1 LTAPGGVH
9 TKGSHANILTELST
23 DSGTLLWPHTV
34 LISKIMNGTKIIV
47 KEGAQDAELVK
58 APHSPN
64 SANSKST
71 TACSDL
77 KEDNADTPVLH
88 IAWSKKLYCVSSKRQ
103 RKLIRTLLLSSY
115 GSSYCWSSI
124 PPHLQIHVFSYLP
137 LCIKK
142 RLDGWYTSVSVERKH
157 DKNNYLTVT
166 EKEISVLLYPQG
178 HVSAQMSTSSK
189 WYESSEPTETEYGM
203 KCDTF
208 TIQPMESLNRIQV
221 TDKMRRLKRPNPPSN
236 QSRWWIEV
244 NEERVV
250 IKVRGWGGA
259 SSFAMEDNDLLCHGN
274 WNNKLTDISVDWNDL
289 SSGIFKFAVI
299 EKKTD
304 SVDAEEVKEEKDNS
318 TETSREW
325 LMWRNTSKKKK
336 SDKDAVDREFFY
348 QSPDNVVMWDLPQDI
363 MTPDEV
369 NNLRLDMLKRES
381 ESTKRKKMLI
391 R

>member
-1 LTAPGGVH
+1 
-9 TKGSHANILTELST
+9 
-23 DSGTLLWPHTV
+23 
-34 LISKIMNGTKIIV
+34 
-47 KEGAQDAELVK
+47 
-58 APHSPN
+58 
-64 SANSKST
+64 
-71 TACSDL
+71 
-77 KEDNADTPVLH
+77 
-88 IAWSKKLYCVSSKRQ
+88 
-103 RKLIRTLLLSSY
+103 
-115 GSSYCWSSI
+115 
-124 PPHLQIHVFSYLP
+124 
-137 LCIKK
+137 
-142 RLDGWYTSVSVERKH
+142 
-157 DKNNYLTVT
+157 
-166 EKEISVLLYPQG
+166 
-178 HVSAQMSTSSK
+178 MSTSSK